1 MLDRSMRRT
10 APLLAALVIALASP
24 AGIAKRDEPPP
35 PPLEEVMTMR
45 VEGRITIDA
54 TGHVASYEIAT
65 KKLPDAVRIRLEKA
79 IGDWVFKP
87 VAMPE
92 GKATG
97 TTSMDLMIAAI
108 KVPEGH
114 LLRLEDAAFGEGLG
128 ARESQVATRTY
139 LESPYRSTNAIV
151 RVAARVDA
159 EGRAEETGSL
169 RCTLFNAGGDAEEKA
184 LICRR
189 LESLSVEAIKLAKF
203 REFNMKLPG
212 TTEVRVMFE
221 PEGPID
227 ERPGKWRIESRSA
240 LREIPWHAA
249 MRAARPAPMIALR
262 DGIVGASL

>member
-10 APLLAALVIALASP
+10 APLLTALVIALASP
-24 AGIAKRDEPPP
+24 AGNAKRDEAPP

-45 VEGRITIDA
+45 VEGTITIDA
-54 TGHVASYEIAT
+54 TGHVVAYEIAT

-79 IGDWVFKP
+79 IGGWSFEP

-92 GKATG
+92 GKTTG

-114 LLRLEDAAFGEGLG
+114 LLRLEDAAFGEGLD
-128 ARESQVATRTY
+128 ARESHVATRTY
-139 LESPYRSTNAIV
+139 LQSPYRSTNAIV

-159 EGRAEETGSL
+159 EGRAEDTGSL

-189 LESLSVEAIKLAKF
+189 LENLSVEAVRVAKF
-203 REFNMKLPG
+203 REFNMTLPG
-212 TTEVRVMFE
+212 TAEVRVMFE

-227 ERPGKWRIESRSA
+227 ERPGKWRIESRTA
-240 LREIPWHAA
+240 QREIAWHAA
-249 MRAARPAPMIALR
+249 MRAAQPAPKIALR
-262 DGIVGASL
+262 EGIVGASL